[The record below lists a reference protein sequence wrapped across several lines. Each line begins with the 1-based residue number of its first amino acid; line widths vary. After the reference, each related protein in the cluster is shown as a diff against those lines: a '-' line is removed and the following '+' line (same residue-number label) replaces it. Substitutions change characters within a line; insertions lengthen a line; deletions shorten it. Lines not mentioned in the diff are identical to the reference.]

1 MRCILLLQLLAKRSI
16 LFCKHMIVVEEVI
29 SSLLVG
35 FLGDLI
41 IEVELVARL

>member
-1 MRCILLLQLLAKRSI
+1 
-16 LFCKHMIVVEEVI
+16 MIVVEEVI